1 MPEGTGF
8 HLDDPCDRQALLAV
22 ELLDPVSLSRVYRGV
37 DVKATGLDAKPI
49 VSRSG
54 RFVWLRE
61 GQAWPA
67 RITVDP
73 KKLPFAAPD
82 PVHPPR
88 PADFARPTEVE
99 QRVSIVL
106 RPTTAYAF
114 EAGVTAVRGWLRE
127 SLDVGAPP
135 VSGAVV
141 ELAWRDLKT
150 GDWVAAA
157 WPATTDVAGQFAVF
171 LRLAPV
177 PPARPDLEG
186 GVFLAAQLR
195 VTRAGTAHSTKDDFD
210 FSKEPA
216 DPRGRL
222 REGLPLARA
231 VGLGWRELSQ

>member
-1 MPEGTGF
+1 MPEDTGF
-8 HLDDPCDRQALLAV
+8 HLDDPCDRHVLLAV

-61 GQAWPA
+61 DQAWPA

-73 KKLPFAAPD
+73 KKLPFAAPN
-82 PVHPPR
+82 PVQPPR
-88 PADFARPTEVE
+88 PADFARPTDGE

-106 RPTTAYAF
+106 HPTTAYAF
-114 EAGVTAVRGWLRE
+114 EPGVTAVRGWLRE
-127 SLDVGAPP
+127 SLDDGAPA

-141 ELAWRDLKT
+141 ELAWQDLKT

-157 WPATTDVAGQFAVF
+157 WPATTDVRGQFAVF

-177 PPARPDLEG
+177 PPARPDLD
-186 GVFLAAQLR
+186 GVFLAVQLR
-195 VTRAGTAHSTKDDFD
+195 VTRAGTTRSTKDDFD
-210 FSKEPA
+210 FLKVPA
-216 DPRGRL
+216 DPKGRL

-231 VGLGWRELSQ
+231 VALGWRELSQ